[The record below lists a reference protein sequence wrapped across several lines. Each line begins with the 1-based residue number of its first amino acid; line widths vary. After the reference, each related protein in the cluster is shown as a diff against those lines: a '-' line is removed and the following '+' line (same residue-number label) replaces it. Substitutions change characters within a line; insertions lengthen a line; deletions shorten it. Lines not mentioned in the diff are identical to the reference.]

1 MFSLYFHVAW
11 TVLGI
16 TSKLK
21 FDLKTLAFPLRYLD
35 NMRWGSLPPWDVCSC
50 LCYQFIQL
58 TVSLCFGITVAPTAA
73 RNRVDEICREKG
85 EGEGRTRSQLIS
97 PNNFFVKAADCP
109 APTSLPLRAGL
120 CTTGVV
126 LPCVS
131 NWLWGMGELG
141 ASGGNDVVEQF
152 WIRAL
157 EGGAV
162 SWSSV
167 CVCSSGW
174 GHEPWP
180 SPSRRVG
187 ELLGIGLFQPL
198 PILVQNQSSY

>member
-1 MFSLYFHVAW
+1 
-11 TVLGI
+11 
-16 TSKLK
+16 
-21 FDLKTLAFPLRYLD
+21 
-35 NMRWGSLPPWDVCSC
+35 
-50 LCYQFIQL
+50 
-58 TVSLCFGITVAPTAA
+58 
-73 RNRVDEICREKG
+73 
-85 EGEGRTRSQLIS
+85 
-97 PNNFFVKAADCP
+97 
-109 APTSLPLRAGL
+109 
-120 CTTGVV
+120 
-126 LPCVS
+126 
-131 NWLWGMGELG
+131 MGELG

-187 ELLGIGLFQPL
+187 AAGHWALSASSHPCAESEQLLKCEYFLKN
-198 PILVQNQSSY
+198 PIFYCPASSNYSSLLTKTIQVYFVKNVFCLR